1 MRFFNRSPDLEAQ
14 VLKRSSPQ
22 SRSSSRTRSQSIV
35 QPITTPPTASFTRSR
50 SQTRSQLVS
59 QPAQATAGSPSHSTT
74 VSKAS
79 TSIAIQT
86 PVAPTPVF
94 SKPAITYDTPLLATK
109 IFETAPSSPQPSSCH
124 LTPVEEKK
132 VPEKALENAE
142 KYEEMRQAFLDKYD
156 PGELAYPVPP
166 ISDMNLHR
174 RLVRTLYHDN
184 LLAATAR
191 LQRHIWFAASQKDVY
206 RKRMWR
212 ILKLRRKKL
221 ILAVCTDDRRDRLH
235 EDLQRYS
242 T

>member
-22 SRSSSRTRSQSIV
+22 SRSGSRTRSQSV
-35 QPITTPPTASFTRSR
+35 AQPITTPPTPSFTRSR
-50 SQTRSQLVS
+50 SQSIS
-59 QPAQATAGSPSHSTT
+59 QPAQATTASPPHSTT

-86 PVAPTPVF
+86 PIAPTPVF
-94 SKPAITYDTPLLATK
+94 SKPAITYDNPLLTTK
-109 IFETAPSSPQPSSCH
+109 IFETAPSSPLPSSRQS
-124 LTPVEEKK
+124 TSVEEEM

-142 KYEEMRQAFLDKYD
+142 KYEAMRQAFLDKYD

-174 RLVRTLYHDN
+174 RVVRTLYHDN
-184 LLAATAR
+184 LLAATGR

-206 RKRMWR
+206 RKRM
-212 ILKLRRKKL
+212 
-221 ILAVCTDDRRDRLH
+221 
-235 EDLQRYS
+235 
-242 T
+242 

>member
-1 MRFFNRSPDLEAQ
+1 M
-14 VLKRSSPQ
+14 
-22 SRSSSRTRSQSIV
+22 
-35 QPITTPPTASFTRSR
+35 
-50 SQTRSQLVS
+50 
-59 QPAQATAGSPSHSTT
+59 
-74 VSKAS
+74 
-79 TSIAIQT
+79 
-86 PVAPTPVF
+86 
-94 SKPAITYDTPLLATK
+94 
-109 IFETAPSSPQPSSCH
+109 
-124 LTPVEEKK
+124 

-142 KYEEMRQAFLDKYD
+142 KYEEMRRAFLDKYD

-191 LQRHIWFAASQKDVY
+191 LQRHIWFAASQKEVY
-206 RKRMWR
+206 RKRMYSV
-212 ILKLRRKKL
+212 LKTTKKKL